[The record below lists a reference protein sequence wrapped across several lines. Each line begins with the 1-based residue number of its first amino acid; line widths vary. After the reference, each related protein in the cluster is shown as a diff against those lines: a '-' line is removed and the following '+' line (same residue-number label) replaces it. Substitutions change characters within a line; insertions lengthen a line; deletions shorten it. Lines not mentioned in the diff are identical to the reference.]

1 MRFARSWKSW
11 PHAYYHFPWTR
22 PTTPSSTSCK
32 ASTAR
37 RRYSYPGRVSRGTAT
52 RAIAKALAQAPS
64 ACRVPGG
71 WDSIAG
77 TKKTN
82 TKRAGRET
90 MTAEVTGAGVVRE
103 KSSLGRVMLAS
114 AVGSALEWYDFFI
127 YGTAAA
133 LVFNELFFPKLDP
146 RIGTL
151 AAFATFGVGF
161 FARPFGGLVFG
172 HFCHPLRRKPM
183 LVWTLLLDGGPA
195 LLVALGLCIRVSVA
209 ETAVFAEVAERR
221 KPLKAPVLDAI
232 RRHPRSFL
240 VVIGSRMAENGLGY
254 LFPVFGLNYVVQQLQ
269 LPRSEALF
277 GVILSQFLSLATI
290 PLFSAL
296 SDRVGPRPVYLG
308 AALFS
313 APWAFPFFL
322 LCEPNQA
329 CLIWLAFIGASA
341 IGVSRMFRPHA
352 PSYSHLFRPPARF
365 CGLSLPA
372 AGRGGSASLRLG

>member
-71 WDSIAG
+71 WYSIPA
-77 TKKTN
+77 TTTTN

-103 KSSLGRVMLAS
+103 RSSLGRVMLAS

-172 HFCHPLRRKPM
+172 PFGDRRGAQRLR
-183 LVWTLLLDGGPA
+183 VVALLLVGGP
-195 LLVALGLCIRVSVA
+195 
-209 ETAVFAEVAERR
+209 
-221 KPLKAPVLDAI
+221 P
-232 RRHPRSFL
+232 
-240 VVIGSRMAENGLGY
+240 
-254 LFPVFGLNYVVQQLQ
+254 
-269 LPRSEALF
+269 
-277 GVILSQFLSLATI
+277 
-290 PLFSAL
+290 
-296 SDRVGPRPVYLG
+296 
-308 AALFS
+308 
-313 APWAFPFFL
+313 
-322 LCEPNQA
+322 
-329 CLIWLAFIGASA
+329 
-341 IGVSRMFRPHA
+341 
-352 PSYSHLFRPPARF
+352 
-365 CGLSLPA
+365 
-372 AGRGGSASLRLG
+372 